1 MVLYLV
7 CFGFSRSSSYHCL
20 GFFKPASKKQ
30 RKEAVQKRSICAYK
44 APNIYNHNI
53 SPKCFIFFVVGVIFT
68 FLFNSNSI
76 FVLVKNHYKRRTI
89 PCWHIWRR
97 IYKLYVQRF
106 PVYSLEIVKTFKEKK

>member
-7 CFGFSRSSSYHCL
+7 CFGFSRSSLYHCL
-20 GFFKPASKKQ
+20 GYFKSTSKKQ
-30 RKEAVQKRSICAYK
+30 RKEVVYKRNICAYK
-44 APNIYNHNI
+44 APHIYNYNI
-53 SPKCFIFFVVGVIFT
+53 SPKCFIFFVVGVFFA

-76 FVLVKNHYKRRTI
+76 PVLVKNHYKRRTI